1 MSAATN
7 QEGASEALRR
17 ALSTLEDGDMRAA
30 AAWAAIAAD
39 TIEACHLTPEEQ
51 RELAAP
57 HDDTP
62 IGEKIIFVAVILTW
76 LVIIGDALRGF
87 LQ

>member
-1 MSAATN
+1 MSATI
-7 QEGASEALRR
+7 EGAREALHHS
-17 ALSTLEDGDMRAA
+17 LDTLEDGELRAA

-39 TIEACHLTPEEQ
+39 TIEACQLTPEEQ
-51 RELAAP
+51 RDLVAP
-57 HDDTP
+57 RDDTP

-87 LQ
+87 PQ